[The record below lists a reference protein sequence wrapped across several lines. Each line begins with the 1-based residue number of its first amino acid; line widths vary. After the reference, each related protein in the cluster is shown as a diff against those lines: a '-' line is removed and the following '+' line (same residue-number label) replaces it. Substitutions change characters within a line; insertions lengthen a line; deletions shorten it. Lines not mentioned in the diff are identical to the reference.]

1 MVIYLVIGRRLIG
14 MCVRFFLESGVEE
27 LMRNYKV
34 KTVDEKVSGYSAGD
48 FYPAQNALVVLEDKS
63 RVIMLAKWG
72 FNYDSK
78 KKIIVNARAETIL
91 DRPMFKDAA
100 RYARCIVPANLFYE
114 WKAEGA
120 GKKVRYRIGLQDA
133 SIMSL
138 GGLYKLSF
146 DKDLGPQLAF
156 VIITTDAEEGVREVH
171 PRMPLIIKEEWVDMW
186 LNKDTPVELVEE
198 ILSAKTG
205 AKFTVEKCEDA
216 ANNKIKEGMYG
227 EQMSMF

>member
-1 MVIYLVIGRRLIG
+1 
-14 MCVRFFLESGVEE
+14 MCVRFLLKTGIEE
-27 LMRNYKV
+27 LVRNYRV
-34 KTVDEKVSGYSAGD
+34 ESVDEGANAYRAGD
-48 FYPAQNALVVLEDKS
+48 FYPAQSVPVVLEQKS
-63 RVIMLAKWG
+63 RVITLARWG
-72 FNYDSK
+72 FNYSSK
-78 KKIIVNARAETIL
+78 KKVVVNARAETIL

-114 WKAEGA
+114 WKAEGI

-205 AKFTVEKCEDA
+205 AKFTVERCEDA
-216 ANNKIKEGMYG
+216 INNKIKEGMYG
-227 EQMSMF
+227 EQMKMF